1 MFRMEFVGFKML
13 FVIALSLMGSVVHSK
28 DSSEF
33 KLPTNFKP
41 VSYRLDVTTYLDDK
55 FMFEGVV
62 DIQVSY
68 FDRDTSHNNYL
79 ITMLRFQKIQDLE
92 IYDIIK

>member
-1 MFRMEFVGFKML
+1 MIFIV
-13 FVIALSLMGSVVHSK
+13 ALSLMGSVVNSK
-28 DSSEF
+28 ESSEF

-62 DIQVSY
+62 DIQVS
-68 FDRDTSHNNYL
+68 L
-79 ITMLRFQKIQDLE
+79 QDLLVTHVTLTT
-92 IYDIIK
+92 